1 MPATHLVALPDRT
14 VYSVAAL
21 NGGEPRPAHILQ
33 HRDREVYV
41 HYIGA
46 DKRLD
51 EWVAEE
57 RCFIPTPNPP
67 PFRASLDPTFH
78 SHPAG
83 PSTTNRQPQF
93 GVFSLATGKSV
104 SVLAGP
110 GLLVGPGVAGRLSAS
125 TSTIGDAQDMAID
138 GNLSSSKST
147 TGLKRKRGRPPR
159 NPQPQQQIQVNQT
172 ASTSAAPAQMLPPG
186 QKAQTSTPREMV
198 MTEEEYDIHQHKQI
212 TANRNFEYVY
222 FGEWQVKTW
231 YFSPYPLTETE
242 IDDPTSSD
250 ATPKIPGVTKATARS
265 HGRTSDLLAGGLLRG
280 ATGPGTEK
288 AQLWVCQQCFKYM
301 SEWALYENHTRFC
314 TVDYPP
320 GRRVYQR
327 GAHTIWE
334 VDGAQQKLYCQN
346 LALFGKL
353 FIDVKTLFFDLD
365 NFLFYILT
373 ESTTKQDHI
382 LGYFSKEKNSYDE
395 YNLATIMTL
404 PPYQRKGYG
413 MLMIEFSYELS
424 RRTGKI
430 GTPERPL
437 SDLGLR
443 SYLAYWV
450 STLIRFFRHVLSVL
464 PSNTLRITH
473 LGQFPGLQRTSSSES
488 DDSGS
493 GASSSP
499 GNGNGSSNGNGSNN
513 GNQAANANGNLNGS
527 TAPRKKKNKLKGWAG
542 EVEDANVDQEEVPF
556 LCDDPMFSTHRPLVT
571 EHSEDGSA
579 ATHVM
584 VSCQLADI
592 ARATNLRVDDAAFA
606 LNEVGLLA
614 MRIASEGDDG
624 DDGDKMGTVVLT
636 RAMVEKV
643 ATERSVKR
651 PCMRMPFVRLP

>member
-1 MPATHLVALPDRT
+1 MPDQT
-14 VYSVAAL
+14 VYSVATL
-21 NGGEPRPAHILQ
+21 NGGEPRPAHVLQ
-33 HRDREVYV
+33 RREREAYV
-41 HYIGA
+41 HYVGT

-57 RCFIPTPNPP
+57 RCFIPNPNPP
-67 PFRASLDPTFH
+67 SYRATLDPSFH
-78 SHPAG
+78 SNLAG
-83 PSTTNRQPQF
+83 PSTTTRQPQF
-93 GVFSLATGKSV
+93 GVFSLATGKS

-110 GLLVGPGVAGRLSAS
+110 GLLVGPGAAGLSS
-125 TSTIGDAQDMAID
+125 TTTAAEGAQDMAIE
-138 GNLSSSKST
+138 NVSASKNA
-147 TGLKRKRGRPPR
+147 TGMKRRRGRPPR
-159 NPQPQQQIQVNQT
+159 NTHHQQQLRGNQN
-172 ASTSAAPAQMLPPG
+172 ASTSNAPVQERPPE
-186 QKAQTSTPREMV
+186 QEVQTPTSKDMI

-212 TANRNFEYVY
+212 TANRNFEY
-222 FGEWQVKTW
+222 
-231 YFSPYPLTETE
+231 FSPYPLSETE
-242 IDDPTSSD
+242 IEEPTSSE
-250 ATPKIPGVTKATARS
+250 ATPKIPGVTKTTARS

-327 GAHTIWE
+327 GAHSIWE
-334 VDGAQQKLYCQN
+334 VDGAQQK
-346 LALFGKL
+346 
-353 FIDVKTLFFDLD
+353 
-365 NFLFYILT
+365 
-373 ESTTKQDHI
+373 
-382 LGYFSKEKNSYDE
+382 EKNSYDD

-424 RRTGKI
+424 RRAGKI

-493 GASSSP
+493 GGASSIGNGYGIGNRNGNDSHNASTN
-499 GNGNGSSNGNGSNN
+499 GNGNI
-513 GNQAANANGNLNGS
+513 
-527 TAPRKKKNKLKGWAG
+527 APKKKKNKLKGWAG
-542 EVEDANVDQEEVPF
+542 EVEDADIDQEERPA
-556 LCDDPMFSTHRPLVT
+556 DPIFSSHRPLVT
-571 EHSEDGSA
+571 EHSDDGGA

-584 VSCQLADI
+584 VSCKLADI

-606 LNEVGLLA
+606 LNEVGLLSV
-614 MRIASEGDDG
+614 RIEDAGEDDQTG
-624 DDGDKMGTVVLT
+624 KVMLT

-643 ATERSVKR
+643 AKERNVKR
-651 PCMRMPFVRLP
+651 PCMRLPFVRLL

>member
-1 MPATHLVALPDRT
+1 MPATHVVSLPDQT

-21 NGGEPRPAHILQ
+21 NGGESRPAHVLQ
-33 HRDREVYV
+33 RRDREAYV
-41 HYIGA
+41 HYVGT

-67 PFRASLDPTFH
+67 SYRPNLDPSFH
-78 SHPAG
+78 SNPAG

-93 GVFSLATGKSV
+93 GVFSLATGKS

-110 GLLVGPGVAGRLSAS
+110 GMLVGPGVTGLSS
-125 TSTIGDAQDMAID
+125 TPSTAPDAQDMAAEE
-138 GNLSSSKST
+138 NFSASKNA
-147 TGLKRKRGRPPR
+147 TGMKRKRGRPPR
-159 NPQPQQQIQVNQT
+159 NTQQQQRRQNQGNENAS
-172 ASTSAAPAQMLPPG
+172 ASTAPVQELPPE
-186 QKAQTSTPREMV
+186 QEVHTPTPKDLV
-198 MTEEEYDIHQHKQI
+198 LTEEEYDIHQHKQI

-242 IDDPTSSD
+242 IEDPTSSD

-288 AQLWVCQQCFKYM
+288 AQLW
-301 SEWALYENHTRFC
+301 
-314 TVDYPP
+314 
-320 GRRVYQR
+320 
-327 GAHTIWE
+327 
-334 VDGAQQKLYCQN
+334 
-346 LALFGKL
+346 
-353 FIDVKTLFFDLD
+353 
-365 NFLFYILT
+365 
-373 ESTTKQDHI
+373 
-382 LGYFSKEKNSYDE
+382 EKNSYDD

-424 RRTGKI
+424 RRAGKI

-493 GASSSP
+493 GAASSMGNSN
-499 GNGNGSSNGNGSNN
+499 GNGNSNGSDNHNASVNGNGSI
-513 GNQAANANGNLNGS
+513 
-527 TAPRKKKNKLKGWAG
+527 APKKKKNKLKGWAG
-542 EVEDANVDQEEVPF
+542 EVEDADIDQEEVPF
-556 LCDDPMFSTHRPLVT
+556 LCDDPMFSSHRPLVT
-571 EHSEDGSA
+571 EHSEDGGA

-584 VSCQLADI
+584 VSCKLADI

-614 MRIASEGDDG
+614 MRIESEEDCGEGD
-624 DDGDKMGTVVLT
+624 KTGTVMLT

-643 ATERSVKR
+643 AKERNVKKPYER
-651 PCMRMPFVRLP
+651 ILLVMALKYDGDL

>member
-1 MPATHLVALPDRT
+1 MPATHVVTLPDQT
-14 VYSVAAL
+14 VYSVATL
-21 NGGEPRPAHILQ
+21 NGGEPRSAHVLQ
-33 HRDREVYV
+33 RRDREAYV
-41 HYIGA
+41 HYIGT

-67 PFRASLDPTFH
+67 FRAGVDPSFR
-78 SHPAG
+78 SNPAG

-93 GVFSLATGKSV
+93 GVFSLATGKS

-110 GLLVGPGVAGRLSAS
+110 GLLVGPGVAGLSTT
-125 TSTIGDAQDMAID
+125 TSTTGDAPDLDMAID
-138 GNLSSSKST
+138 GNASVST
-147 TGLKRKRGRPPR
+147 SVAGVKRKRRGRPPR
-159 NPQPQQQIQVNQT
+159 NTQQQQQQQQEVHVNQD
-172 ASTSAAPAQMLPPG
+172 ASTSTAPVQVLPPE
-186 QKAQTSTPREMV
+186 QEARTSTPREMV

-212 TANRNFEYVY
+212 TANRNFDYVY

-242 IDDPTSSD
+242 LDDPNPSD
-250 ATPKIPGVTKATARS
+250 AGPKIPGVTKTTARS

-301 SEWALYENHTRFC
+301 SEWALYENHLRFC
-314 TVDYPP
+314 MVDYPP

-327 GAHTIWE
+327 GAHSIWE
-334 VDGAQQKLYCQN
+334 VDGAQQK
-346 LALFGKL
+346 
-353 FIDVKTLFFDLD
+353 
-365 NFLFYILT
+365 
-373 ESTTKQDHI
+373 
-382 LGYFSKEKNSYDE
+382 EKNSYDD

-424 RRTGKI
+424 RRAGKI

-450 STLIRFFRHVLSVL
+450 SALIRFFRHVLSVL

-473 LGQFPGLQRTSSSES
+473 LGQFPGLQRTPSSES
-488 DDSGS
+488 DDSQS
-493 GASSSP
+493 GAASSMGNEN
-499 GNGNGSSNGNGSNN
+499 GNGNNSNG
-513 GNQAANANGNLNGS
+513 AASANGS
-527 TAPRKKKNKLKGWAG
+527 TAPKKKKNKLKGWAG
-542 EVEDANVDQEEVPF
+542 EVEDANVDQDEVPL
-556 LCDDPMFSTHRPLVT
+556 LCDDSIFTTHRPLVT
-571 EHSEDGSA
+571 EHSGDGGA
-579 ATHVM
+579 TTHVM
-584 VSCQLADI
+584 VSCKLSDI

-614 MRIASEGDDG
+614 MRITSEEDG
-624 DDGDKMGTVVLT
+624 GEDGDKTGTVVLT

-643 ATERSVKR
+643 VKERNVKR
-651 PCMRMPFVRLP
+651 PCMQMPFVRLP

>member
-1 MPATHLVALPDRT
+1 T
-14 VYSVAAL
+14 
-21 NGGEPRPAHILQ
+21 GPAHILQ

-93 GVFSLATGKSV
+93 GV
-104 SVLAGP
+104 
-110 GLLVGPGVAGRLSAS
+110 
-125 TSTIGDAQDMAID
+125 
-138 GNLSSSKST
+138 
-147 TGLKRKRGRPPR
+147 
-159 NPQPQQQIQVNQT
+159 NQT

-222 FGEWQVKTW
+222 FGEWQGKTW

-473 LGQFPGLQRTSSSES
+473 LGQFPGLQRTSSS
-488 DDSGS
+488 DGS